1 MPMVFMKAHLPTSS
15 FFLGITLPVY
25 KTVLC
30 TRNVE
35 REVITKMRERKY
47 IGERN
52 ICGRQEIDMH
62 EKGKKKKGRNK

>member
-1 MPMVFMKAHLPTSS
+1 M
-15 FFLGITLPVY
+15 Y

-35 REVITKMRERKY
+35 REVITKMRDRKY

-52 ICGRQEIDMH
+52 ICGRKKIDMC